1 MAVAYDTA
9 SATQAFSNVSSVT
22 TWTHTASGSDRYV
35 RLSITWAKLGT
46 TTCSATYGGNAM
58 TSVGLATASA
68 NWISSVTGKAQI
80 FEYVAPATSAE
91 TVAPTFSAS
100 GNYGAAGTVS
110 YTGVDQT
117 TPSGAAFTGSAGS
130 AGGVIT
136 STRTVTDAV
145 TGDMVSDCI
154 AVDTSSSSLTAGSTQ
169 RFNGVGS
176 GYNGAG
182 QDAAGSASV
191 AMTWTWTS
199 NNGYAHVAAAIKQ
212 ASGGGTTV
220 DGNLGTAAASGFT
233 GNVNANRTIAGALG
247 TATASGFQ
255 GTVSNSTDTTIAG
268 NLGTAT
274 ASGFTGGVNANRTI
288 AGALGTAVASGFQGT
303 VSNTSDTVVTG
314 SVGTATASGIAGTVA
329 WNRTVA
335 GSVGE
340 AIASGLAGTVQSGD
354 APEVAQPIGGG
365 GYLPSFRRKTRKEIH
380 AERVRLGILPEEI
393 RKAAQKV
400 VEKAAEQ
407 GDPQEVYEDNTE
419 RYRAMF
425 LREVGATKWA
435 PDYARAIRIQLELM
449 ERDAEDALLL
459 M

>member
-1 MAVAYDTA
+1 MTIALL
-9 SATQAFSNVSSVT
+9 S
-22 TWTHTASGSDRYV
+22 HTLKQG
-35 RLSITWAKLGT
+35 
-46 TTCSATYGGNAM
+46 
-58 TSVGLATASA
+58 
-68 NWISSVTGKAQI
+68 
-80 FEYVAPATSAE
+80 TSAGSG
-91 TVAPTFSAS
+91 TSSAIDTTGASLLVAFVA
-100 GNYGAAGTVS
+100 
-110 YTGVDQT
+110 D
-117 TPSGAAFTGSAGS
+117 FTGSTASVFSDSEGN
-130 AGGVIT
+130 T
-136 STRTVTDAV
+136 W
-145 TGDMVSDCI
+145 TG
-154 AVDTSSSSLTAGSTQ
+154 LTARPLTGNMRTRIYYCASPST
-169 RFNGVGS
+169 
-176 GYNGAG
+176 
-182 QDAAGSASV
+182 SASH
-191 AMTWTWTS
+191 TF
-199 NNGYAHVAAAIKQ
+199 Q
-212 ASGGGTTV
+212 ASGTSSFAAIAVSAYSGTAASPFDVENGATTLTATSLATGSVTPSEDNELLVFCAGYASSALTVDVGTMLDTAAIIGGTSYGIGMAYQIQTTATARSPSFSWSATNSC
-220 DGNLGTAAASGFT
+220 GAAIATFKAAASGT
-233 GNVNANRTIAGALG
+233 TVSGALGTATASGLTATVNANRTIAGTLG

-255 GTVSNSTDTTIAG
+255 GTVANSTDTTIAG

-274 ASGFTGGVNANRTI
+274 ASGFTGAVNANRTI

-303 VSNTSDTVVTG
+303 VSNTNDTIVTG
-314 SVGTATASGIAGTVA
+314 TVGTATASGIAGTVA

-380 AERVRLGILPEEI
+380 AERVRLGILPEQI
-393 RKAAQKV
+393 RQAAQKV

>member
-9 SATQAFSNVSSVT
+9 SATQTISNVT
-22 TWTHTASGSDRYV
+22 TIPTINHTASGSDRYV
-35 RLSITWAKLGT
+35 RFSAGWAKLGT
-46 TTCSATYGGNAM
+46 ATLTATYGGNAM
-58 TSVGLATASA
+58 TAVGEAVATTAYG
-68 NWISSVTGKAQI
+68 SSVTGRAKI
-80 FEYVAPATSAE
+80 FGYIAPATSSEAVVG
-91 TVAPTFSAS
+91 TLT
-100 GNYGAAGTVS
+100 AAGTYGACGVVS
-110 YTGVDQT
+110 YAGVDQT
-117 TPSGAAFTGSAGS
+117 TPDGAAVTNTPTG
-130 AGGVIT
+130 VT
-136 STRTVTDAV
+136 SSTCTVTDAV
-145 TGDMVSDCI
+145 TGDMVSDAI
-154 AVDTSSSSLTAGSTQ
+154 SIDTGAGTETAAFTQ
-169 RFNGVGS
+169 RFNGAAG
-176 GYNGAG
+176 GTYRGAG
-182 QDAAGSASV
+182 QDTAGAASV
-191 AMTWTWTS
+191 AMQWSWS
-199 NNGYAHVAAAIKQ
+199 NTRAVAHVAAAIKQ
-212 ASGGGTTV
+212 VSGGGGTTIS
-220 DGNLGTAAASGFT
+220 GTLGTATASGFQGT
-233 GNVNANRTIAGALG
+233 VNANRTIAGALG

-419 RYRAMF
+419 KYKAMF